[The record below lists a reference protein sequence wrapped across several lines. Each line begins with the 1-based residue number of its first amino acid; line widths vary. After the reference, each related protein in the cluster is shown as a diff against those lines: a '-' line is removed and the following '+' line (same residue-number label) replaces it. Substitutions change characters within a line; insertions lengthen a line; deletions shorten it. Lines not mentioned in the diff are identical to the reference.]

1 MKAKS
6 PTPRKKPKRLRLGI
20 YGGTFDPVH
29 HGHLMLARDALEQ
42 LNLDAILFVPA
53 AQSPFKAT
61 KARATDNQRMAMLRL
76 AVKNEPRFWLSRCEL
91 DRPAPSYAYDTALE
105 IREAFPRA
113 ELFWLI
119 GADQLADLP
128 KWHRADKLCQI
139 VTFALLPRG
148 TATHGHVLPKA
159 VLSLPRPRRID
170 ISATEIRHRV
180 KSRLPIDH
188 LVPAPIAAYIKR
200 HGLYRS

>member
-1 MKAKS
+1 MKAPAFRTS
-6 PTPRKKPKRLRLGI
+6 SRQLRLGI

-29 HGHLMLARDALEQ
+29 LGHLLLARDALEQ
-42 LNLDAILFVPA
+42 LRLEAVLFVPA
-53 AQSPFKAT
+53 AQSPFKAAKT
-61 KARATDNQRMAMLRL
+61 RATGAQRLAMLKL
-76 AVKNEPRFWLSRCEL
+76 ALKSSPRFWLTRCEL

-113 ELFWLI
+113 ELLWLI
-119 GADQLADLP
+119 GADQLALLDQ
-128 KWHRADKLCQI
+128 WHRAKDLRKL
-139 VTFALLPRG
+139 VTFVLLPRSDG
-148 TATHGHVLPKA
+148 SATSASKT
-159 VLSLPRPRRID
+159 VLSLPQPRRVD

-200 HGLYRS
+200 HGLYLS